1 MDGPVA
7 VTGAGG
13 RLGRALLESLGGC
26 AGLVVGWSRP
36 GFDLDD
42 PASGER
48 LLERDRPRVVIHAA
62 AWTDVDGC
70 ARDPELAHK
79 RNGAAVGALARA
91 CVARAASLVLI
102 STNEVFD
109 GQLRGRGYR
118 EDDAAASI
126 NAYGASKLA
135 GETAAREAFRAAG
148 VGGVGDAVGTVGAG
162 DADGAGGAQG
172 GAALWIIRTAWLFG
186 PPGADFPAR
195 ILAAADRLPPG
206 ALLPGVI
213 DEVGSP
219 TLSSDLADAIV
230 SLLATAPP
238 GIYHLVNG
246 GMASRYAWAER
257 VLARFRGGRP
267 GLQAVRRSQF
277 QRASEPPAWAVLDAS
292 LAASLGI
299 HLRDWEAAF
308 DAYAVGSGA
317 SEQ

>member
-1 MDGPVA
+1 VA
-7 VTGAGG
+7 
-13 RLGRALLESLGGC
+13 
-26 AGLVVGWSRP
+26 
-36 GFDLDD
+36 
-42 PASGER
+42 
-48 LLERDRPRVVIHAA
+48 H
-62 AWTDVDGC
+62 
-70 ARDPELAHK
+70 
-79 RNGAAVGALARA
+79 
-91 CVARAASLVLI
+91 AASLVLI

-118 EDDAAASI
+118 EDDAAAPI

-135 GETAAREAFRAAG
+135 GETAAGEAFG
-148 VGGVGDAVGTVGAG
+148 
-162 DADGAGGAQG
+162 ADGAGGAG
-172 GAALWIIRTAWLFG
+172 AASGAGGAGAALWIIRTAWLFG

-195 ILAAADRLPPG
+195 ILAAADRLPPC

-219 TLSSDLADAIV
+219 TLSSDLADSIV

-238 GIYHLVNG
+238 GTYHLVNG

-257 VLARFRGGRP
+257 VLARFRGGRR
-267 GLQAVRRSQF
+267 GLQAVSRSQF

-308 DAYAVGSGA
+308 DDYAGGSGA